1 MHYKSL
7 DDVSYNEQ
15 RAQSAGKV
23 QPSKC
28 SAAFDSFNHRQN
40 ARNRKPVRLESLQ
53 CDKTPKR
60 SKNAPGSK
68 RCLHHSCERSNHLSA
83 NGIASDNK
91 SPILGG
97 RAQSHEETFSPRNGR
112 PAKQNL
118 CKKSTNMG
126 ERWLSTQSLQG
137 SSSGDVTAASLRR
150 RIVCSLV
157 LLEAFGNAF
166 DRTNS
171 NSSRFVSPL
180 VRTPTYTLLKFVH
193 SFQGCFYDIELDFKG
208 DPISAHINCCK
219 RIRISITYIL
229 SDSISRFSFADMLEK
244 VSDIND

>member
-1 MHYKSL
+1 M
-7 DDVSYNEQ
+7 SYNEQ
-15 RAQSAGKV
+15 RAQSAGKA
-23 QPSKC
+23 QQSQC
-28 SAAFDSFNHRQN
+28 SAAFDTFNHKQS

-60 SKNAPGSK
+60 SKNVQASK

-83 NGIASDNK
+83 NGIANDNK
-91 SPILGG
+91 SPILSG

-112 PAKQNL
+112 PSKQNV
-118 CKKSTNMG
+118 CRKSTNMG

-137 SSSGDVTAASLRR
+137 NSCGDVSIPSLRR

-166 DRTNS
+166 DRTNA

-180 VRTPTYTLLKFVH
+180 ARLAAYRKLKKIH

-219 RIRISITYIL
+219 QSAISITYIL
-229 SDSISRFSFADMLEK
+229 SNSISLFDFRYAREGIRYK
-244 VSDIND
+244 